1 MIVFLYQQNRF
12 RITINLNERIVE
24 NEGIFLHYGGDGSDD
39 DDDDDDGIKNNQ
51 HEPKGNHVAENKDS
65 YNLICKQMWYICCGW
80 VFLVFI
86 LNFIFTFYIHVDGV
100 QATTDFLIEFNR

>member
-1 MIVFLYQQNRF
+1 MEKFIFIIEPRNSEEKMREIVMMIVFLYQQNRF

-65 YNLICKQMWYICCGW
+65 YNLICKQM
-80 VFLVFI
+80 
-86 LNFIFTFYIHVDGV
+86 
-100 QATTDFLIEFNR
+100 